1 MVSEQWDVAESD
13 FPASALPR
21 DKLVFLAR
29 YAVLAPSLRNA
40 QPWLFRVSG
49 ETLELYAD
57 RARAIPVADPVD
69 REMLIGCGTALFHL
83 RAALRR
89 FGFSG
94 EILRFP
100 SPSEPDLLARVRL
113 GEARASAPEDLALFA
128 AIPARRTNRLPFE
141 TRPVPEAVANELR
154 LGASREGS
162 WLHFFSAPAER
173 RAAGGLIEEGEQIQ
187 GADPRF
193 RRELLAWLHP
203 NRRRTHDG
211 MDGHY
216 FGLLDSAENREPLP
230 VKTLH
235 AIHARARM
243 DGELARAAPML
254 ALLGTPEDGPPQWLS
269 AGEVLGWILLRAQA
283 AGLSASFFNQ
293 PIEILTLRI
302 KLGNLARQG
311 GFPQILFR
319 LGFGPETKPS
329 QRRPL
334 EEVLLR

>member
-1 MVSEQWDVAESD
+1 MSEPWNVAESD
-13 FPASALPR
+13 FPAAGLPQ
-21 DKLVFLAR
+21 DKLGFLVR
-29 YAVLAPSLRNA
+29 YAVLAPSFRNA

-57 RARAIPVADPVD
+57 RARAIPVADPED
-69 REMLIGCGTALFHL
+69 REMLIGCGAALFHL

-94 EILRFP
+94 EILRLP

-113 GEARASAPEDLALFA
+113 GEARAPAPEDLALFA
-128 AIPARRTNRLPFE
+128 AISARRTNRLPFE
-141 TRPVPEAVANELR
+141 TRPVPEAVVNELR
-154 LGASREGS
+154 LGARREGS
-162 WLHFFSAPAER
+162 WLHFFSSPAER
-173 RAAGGLIEEGEQIQ
+173 KAAVGLIEEGDRAQ

-193 RRELLAWLHP
+193 RRELSAWLHP

-211 MDGHY
+211 MDGRY
-216 FGLLDSAENREPLP
+216 FGLPDSNENREPPP

-235 AIHARARM
+235 AIHAKAGQ
-243 DGELARAAPML
+243 DGELARAAPTL
-254 ALLGTPEDGPPQWLS
+254 ALLGTPEDGPPRWFS
-269 AGEVLGWILLRAQA
+269 AGEVLGWILLRARA

-293 PIEILTLRI
+293 PVEILTLRI

-319 LGFGPETKPS
+319 LGFGPELEPS
-329 QRRPL
+329 PRRPL
-334 EEVLLR
+334 EEVLL